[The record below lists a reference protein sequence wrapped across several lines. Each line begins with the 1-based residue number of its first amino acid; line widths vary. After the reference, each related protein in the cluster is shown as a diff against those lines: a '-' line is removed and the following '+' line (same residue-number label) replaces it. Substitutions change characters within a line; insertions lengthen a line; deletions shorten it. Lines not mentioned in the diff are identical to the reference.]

1 MPIRTKTDISKS
13 CMQNYIFWKHPKSV
27 KIFIV
32 ILNASILKW
41 SRSVLRFMR
50 ISSVSQDISIS
61 LYTIH
66 LLRLVYVQEEIPFP
80 ERTKSEAGQQRTRG
94 NWPGLGF
101 CSCRITLLCIIV
113 PDYIIIP
120 RDQFQRN
127 THGQMRREAV
137 NGDTNIFLSKRTLK
151 YHWRLVHFKCL
162 HCCTALLRPL
172 LRPCLISSPHF

>member
-1 MPIRTKTDISKS
+1 
-13 CMQNYIFWKHPKSV
+13 MQNYIFWKHPKSA

-32 ILNASILKW
+32 IPNASILKW

-61 LYTIH
+61 LFNSSVAVGVCTLYKRRSLFQSGQKVRPGNRGQEAIDPDWAFVLAGLH
-66 LLRLVYVQEEIPFP
+66 YCALL
-80 ERTKSEAGQQRTRG
+80 S
-94 NWPGLGF
+94 
-101 CSCRITLLCIIV
+101 RITLSSLGIN
-113 PDYIIIP
+113 
-120 RDQFQRN
+120 FKE
-127 THGQMRREAV
+127 THTGKCVGTREAV

-162 HCCTALLRPL
+162 HCCRAL

>member
-1 MPIRTKTDISKS
+1 MVPVSFKVHADFLCLSRHLYIIIQFFCCGW
-13 CMQNYIFWKHPKSV
+13 CMYI
-27 KIFIV
+27 
-32 ILNASILKW
+32 
-41 SRSVLRFMR
+41 
-50 ISSVSQDISIS
+50 
-61 LYTIH
+61 
-66 LLRLVYVQEEIPFP
+66 VQEEIPFP